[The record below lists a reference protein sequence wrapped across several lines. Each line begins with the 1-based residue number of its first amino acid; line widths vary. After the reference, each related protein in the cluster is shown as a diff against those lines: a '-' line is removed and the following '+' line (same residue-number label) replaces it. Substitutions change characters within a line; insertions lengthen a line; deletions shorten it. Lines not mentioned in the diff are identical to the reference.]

1 MGQQWFGLE
10 QQFLEKEKPVLDLKK
25 WFDPKH
31 HDRLWNVGPTGALV
45 TGVTTFL
52 VLDIDA
58 RLDFV
63 KMGMSDKWITI
74 LMALTLIE
82 LLIILIWILFSLPP
96 KDRGRTLS
104 KKGIYAII
112 RHPVYTTIIYHFPI
126 IFAFNYRSFLLLL
139 FVPIYHFLWSKLV
152 VREEE
157 YLVGI
162 FGQDY
167 VDYMREVPRFIPWR

>member
-1 MGQQWFGLE
+1 M
-10 QQFLEKEKPVLDLKK
+10 LDLKR

-31 HDRLWNVGPTGALV
+31 YNRLWNVGPPGAVATGF
-45 TGVTTFL
+45 GTFL
-52 VLDIDA
+52 VLLIDS

-63 KMGMSDKWITI
+63 KIAMSDRWITI
-74 LMALTLIE
+74 LIALTLID
-82 LLIILIWILFSLPP
+82 LLIVLIWILFSLPP
-96 KDRGRTLS
+96 KDRGKTMS
-104 KKGIYAII
+104 KKGIYSFI

-167 VDYMREVPRFIPWR
+167 VDYMREVPRFVPWR